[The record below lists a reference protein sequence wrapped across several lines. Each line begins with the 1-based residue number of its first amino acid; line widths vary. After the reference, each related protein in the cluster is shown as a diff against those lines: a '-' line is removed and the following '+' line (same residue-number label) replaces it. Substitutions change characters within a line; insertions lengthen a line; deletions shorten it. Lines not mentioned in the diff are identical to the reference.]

1 MQRQD
6 EGRVLGDHQVLR
18 ADRHPLPP
26 QLLDLAEERPG
37 VEHHPVAD
45 DAELARPHDA
55 RGKEREL
62 VDRAVDD
69 EGVPGVV
76 AALEAGDHVG
86 ALGEP
91 VDDLALALVAPLG
104 AHDHHVAHLKAPFP
118 VAGRGY
124 IAPSAPAREK
134 GSGRRAGWAG
144 GSVRP
149 LPGRD
154 PRDGRRL
161 AEARCRARRHQRAG
175 VLLPRPVEDRLGRP
189 LLDDAAGLHHDD
201 VVRDRAHHREVVADE
216 EVGEAV
222 RSPAGRAG
230 ARRPASAPSGRA
242 RSSARR
248 GRSAAAS
255 GSSPGRW
262 RCAGAGRRRT
272 RAGSGCAC
280 RA

>member
-1 MQRQD
+1 MVREEPVEARLERRLVAEVGDADRAPADLVLVGRADAAAGGADPGGAGRLLAHPVEVLVQRQD

-104 AHDHHVAHLKAPFP
+104 AHDHHVAHVRRPSPLPAGYI
-118 VAGRGY
+118 VRGRG
-124 IAPSAPAREK
+124 PKPRRGHGAPALT
-134 GSGRRAGWAG
+134 RA
-144 GSVRP
+144 SEP
-149 LPGRD
+149 I
-154 PRDGRRL
+154 RRL
-161 AEARCRARRHQRAG
+161 AKARWCRA
-175 VLLPRPVEDRLGRP
+175 PRPSACGCTP
-189 LLDDAAGLHHDD
+189 
-201 VVRDRAHHREVVADE
+201 
-216 EVGEAV
+216 
-222 RSPAGRAG
+222 PA
-230 ARRPASAPSGRA
+230 
-242 RSSARR
+242 
-248 GRSAAAS
+248 
-255 GSSPGRW
+255 
-262 RCAGAGRRRT
+262 AGRRSPRSAPPRRCGRT
-272 RAGSGCAC
+272 SSR
-280 RA
+280 